1 MPELFAGVILLAV
14 IAICFNETVRALEAR
29 VSTWRT

>member
-1 MPELFAGVILLAV
+1 VILLAV
-14 IAICFNETVRALEAR
+14 VAICFNETVRLLEAR